1 MRFKTGNNTVGST
14 PDQYLGIDQ
23 EKAHKIAS
31 LLIQK
36 YKSRVTPVREITVNA
51 LESTL
56 KAAENGAEFRPVEIN
71 VTLDSDSSA
80 SPFRNENDYS
90 ETKNGGVITVQDYG
104 EGMSPD
110 FMVNK
115 FPNLGNSTKEDDDQ
129 AIGGMGIGSKSILS
143 MTDYATW
150 RTVKDGMATVLVMSQ
165 DNVGITINHNTF
177 PAPNEPNGTLV
188 TIPVSGSV
196 LSYVMDNINQEFLD
210 YFSADYIKF
219 TYNGF
224 ERPVGRVVDS
234 VVHTATNGTQ
244 FLPVSSDNFG
254 YGGAKVHLMV
264 NGAPY
269 PVPGDF
275 DNRLLT
281 KRESPW
287 KQLAN
292 TPPASGY
299 GSHVINTG
307 EIVVNLDHNHP
318 DVIILPSREGLIE
331 SRELNNLISN
341 AIDEAVYEIVKDT
354 QDKVNSSRD
363 VKEWFDNLTEFID
376 NELFEITYS
385 WRNSLNS
392 LIRNLIGHQDN
403 IVDYRNNCNVIFD
416 IKRNEYIPLG
426 EAVGTNGKVFHGT
439 CSVETK
445 NFSSLEGEPAWKH
458 ILNDMVSLTNGKAM
472 GENLINAS
480 GISDIITDEKIAFLM
495 PEEVKRKNIESLEYM
510 GEFRFVPEGFNV
522 DKVYEHLG
530 LEFSDIH
537 PDTVRENML
546 KLVRSASRKGT
557 KVKTSKIERPIIV
570 HRYTEGQ
577 GFVEVNAPATVPA
590 LTRWIDSDLKGF
602 TGKVLCIPECENE
615 TNPDSDLFVNAT
627 AQEAAD
633 MLESAGIDDLLIV
646 RSVKDT
652 LSSNYHVRVANAVD
666 NTGLNVFDSEDI
678 PRSNIVRKYYGYNS
692 GIDGKVRNNLES
704 ILNYLSR
711 EEVNYRLEVK
721 NKVKDL
727 GLGLSVNETI
737 DKISNLKELA
747 SITDH
752 NGENVLDTLSD
763 LFEMTNLY
771 HALIEHV
778 EVDPE
783 SLVYQYS
790 SSSLLYDIR
799 VAVLKN
805 GDMFVDAEEVADILK
820 NIYEIDSFL
829 MVEDNRFSDVI
840 TLFTNMSDQLRKKNV
855 DIQSAA

>member
-14 PDQYLGIDQ
+14 PDQYLGIDPA
-23 EKAHKIAS
+23 KAHKIAS

-36 YKSRVTPVREITVNA
+36 YKSRVTPVREIAVNA

-56 KAAENGAEFRPVEIN
+56 KAAENGEDFRPVEIN
-71 VTLDSDSSA
+71 VTLNDGSSP
-80 SPFRNENDYS
+80 SPFMNENDYG

-165 DNVGITINHNTF
+165 DNVGITINHNTV

-210 YFSADYIKF
+210 YFSADYINF

-224 ERPVGRVVDS
+224 ERSVGRVVDS

-244 FLPVSSDNFG
+244 FLPVDKDSFG
-254 YGGAKVHLMV
+254 YGGPNVHLMV

-275 DNRLLT
+275 DKTLLT

-287 KQLAN
+287 KQLTN
-292 TPPASGY
+292 TSATSNYNP
-299 GSHVINTG
+299 HRIHTG

-341 AIDEAVYEIVKDT
+341 AINEAVYEIFKDT

-363 VKEWFDNLTEFID
+363 VKEWFDNLNEVID
-376 NELFEITYS
+376 AKLFDITYS
-385 WRNSLNS
+385 WHDSLNGR
-392 LIRNLIGHQDN
+392 IRKLIGHKVKNHDHN
-403 IVDYRNNCNVIFD
+403 YSNVIFD
-416 IKRNEYIPLG
+416 IKRNAYIPLG
-426 EAVGTNGKVFHGT
+426 EAVGSTGKVFHGV
-439 CSVETK
+439 CSVDTK
-445 NFSSLEGEPAWKH
+445 NISSLDGEPTWKNV
-458 ILNDMVSLTNGKAM
+458 LNDMVSLTNGKAM
-472 GENLINAS
+472 GEYLINAS
-480 GISDIITDEKIAFLM
+480 DVSDIITDEKIAFLM
-495 PEEVKRKNIESLEYM
+495 PERVKKNNIESLEYISQ
-510 GEFRFVPEGFNV
+510 FNFVPEGVNV
-522 DKVYEHLG
+522 DKIYDHLG

-557 KVKTSKIERPIIV
+557 RIKATKIERPIIV
-570 HRYTEGQ
+570 HRYAEGQ
-577 GFVEVNAPATVPA
+577 GFIEVNAPATVPA
-590 LTRWIDSDLKGF
+590 LSRWIDSDLKDF
-602 TGKVLCIPECENE
+602 TGKVLCLTECENE

-627 AQEAAD
+627 SQEAAD

-652 LSSNYHVRVANAVD
+652 DYDNYHVRVANAVN
-666 NTGLNVFDSEDI
+666 NTGLTVFDSEGI
-678 PRSNIVRKYYGYNS
+678 PRRNIVKKYYEYNS
-692 GIDGKVRNNLES
+692 GIDGRGKNYRAS

-711 EEVNYRLEVK
+711 EEVNYRLEIK
-721 NKVKDL
+721 NKVKD
-727 GLGLSVNETI
+727 LGLSVNETI
-737 DKISNLKELA
+737 DKISDLKGLA

-752 NGENVLDTLSD
+752 NGDNVLDTLSNN
-763 LFEMTNLY
+763 FEMTNLY
-771 HALIEHV
+771 HALIKHV
-778 EVDPE
+778 DVDPE
-783 SLVYQYS
+783 DIVSEYS
-790 SSSLLYDIR
+790 SSSALYHTR
-799 VAVLKN
+799 VAVLQN

-829 MVEDNRFSDVI
+829 KVEENRLSDVI
-840 TLFTNMSDQLRKKNV
+840 TLFTNMSEQLRKKNV

>member
-23 EKAHKIAS
+23 AKAHKIAS

-56 KAAENGAEFRPVEIN
+56 KAAENGAELRPVEIN
-71 VTLDSDSSA
+71 VTLNNDSSP

-90 ETKNGGVITVQDYG
+90 DTKNDGVITVQDYG

-150 RTVKDGMATVLVMSQ
+150 RTVKDGVATVLAMSQ

-244 FLPVSSDNFG
+244 FLPVSEDTFG
-254 YGGAKVHLMV
+254 YRGAKVHLMV

-275 DNRLLT
+275 DKYILT

-287 KQLAN
+287 KQLSNVASV
-292 TPPASGY
+292 SGY
-299 GSHVINTG
+299 GSHDIHTG

-318 DVIILPSREGLIE
+318 EVIILPSREGLIE
-331 SRELNNLISN
+331 SRELNNLIGN
-341 AIDEAVYEIVKDT
+341 AIDEAVYEIVKDN

-376 NELFEITYS
+376 NGLFEITYLG
-385 WRNSLNS
+385 RNSLNS

-403 IVDYRNNCNVIFD
+403 IVGYRNCNVIFD

-426 EAVGTNGKVFHGT
+426 EAVGTTGKVFHGT
-439 CSVETK
+439 CSVDTK
-445 NFSSLEGEPAWKH
+445 NFSSLEREPAWKC
-458 ILNDMVSLTNGKAM
+458 ILNEMVSLTNGNAM

-495 PEEVKRKNIESLEYM
+495 PEDVEKNNIESLELISK
-510 GEFRFVPEGFNV
+510 FNFVPEGFNV
-522 DKVYEHLG
+522 DKVYDHLG

-557 KVKTSKIERPIIV
+557 RIKASKIERPIIV
-570 HRYTEGQ
+570 HRYAEGQ

-615 TNPDSDLFVNAT
+615 TNPDADLFFNAT
-627 AQEAAD
+627 AQEASD

-652 LSSNYHVRVANAVD
+652 LSDNYHVRVAKAVD
-666 NTGLNVFDSEDI
+666 NTGLNILDSEEI
-678 PRSNIVRKYYGYNS
+678 PRRNIVRKYYKYNS
-692 GIDGKVRNNLES
+692 CIDDKVRNNLES

-711 EEVNYRLEVK
+711 EEVNYRLEIK
-721 NKVKDL
+721 NKVK

-737 DKISNLKELA
+737 DKINNLKELA

-752 NGENVLDTLSD
+752 NGENVLGILSD
-763 LFEMTNLY
+763 NFEMTTLY
-771 HALIEHV
+771 HTLIEHV
-778 EVDPE
+778 DVDPE
-783 SLVYQYS
+783 CLVYKYS

-799 VAVLKN
+799 VAVSRNK
-805 GDMFVDAEEVADILK
+805 DMFVDAEEVMEILY
-820 NIYEIDSFL
+820 NIRSIDSFL
-829 MVEDNRFSDVI
+829 MLEGNRLSDVI
-840 TLFTNMSDQLRKKNV
+840 TLFTNMSEQLRKKNV
-855 DIQSAA
+855 DIQSVA